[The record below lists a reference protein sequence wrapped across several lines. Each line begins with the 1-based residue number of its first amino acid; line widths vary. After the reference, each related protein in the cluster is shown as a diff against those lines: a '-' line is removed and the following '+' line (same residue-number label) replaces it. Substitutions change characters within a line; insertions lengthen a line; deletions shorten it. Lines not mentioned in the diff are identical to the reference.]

1 MRPLP
6 LSTKDLA
13 WVEARAKQAW
23 PEEACA
29 LIVGRGDPPEV
40 LRLVPCTNIAE
51 DKRRRFEVDPGERI
65 RLEIALRGTPERI
78 VGIWHSHPDG
88 MARPSATDA
97 AMVYE
102 PDLFW
107 LITGCSHGR
116 QCETRAFRPQGQGFE
131 TLSIEGVE

>member
-1 MRPLP
+1 MSALP

-29 LIVGRGDPPEV
+29 LIVGRGEPAAD

-51 DKRRRFEVDPGERI
+51 DRRRRFEVDPAERI
-65 RLEIALRGTPERI
+65 RLELALRGTPERI

-88 MARPSATDA
+88 MARPSATDT

-102 PDLFW
+102 PDLIW
-107 LITGCSHGR
+107 LITGCSNGR
-116 QCETRAFRPQGQGFE
+116 HCETKAFRPAGGGFE
-131 TLSIEGVE
+131 NVSIEGVE